1 MTHTPDI
8 AELQDL
14 LRRCEGD
21 SASPADLVALEALL
35 SDQEQDAGWGSICAG
50 LAGGLEREASCVE
63 LASGVLRQVSLPPA
77 VPVGTFD
84 ALRSGLQ
91 AEAQHADLA
100 DAVMHFVDPVPD
112 ALLGRHVAALAHGLQ
127 HEAQRVPAGLGTAV
141 LDRVAPERDLT
152 LETALQVLAEQLA
165 LQGAG
170 VELQDPVMQAVLG
183 IHTQQLELCA
193 MADGELAGDA
203 KRAVAAHL
211 ADDLAGRQAITAMA
225 ELGRQ
230 LRRALAYETAD
241 ADLRDIWVG
250 VRAQLGIQEQAA
262 WAADVA
268 AGIQAEA
275 GEIDIADLVMDSI
288 MPPARAS
295 QPVEDQ
301 PTEARP
307 VRSPVASPADQPARP
322 VAAWFRRLPILGF
335 AGAAAALLFVLNTM
349 GPQPT
354 DPGTDPGP
362 ELAEVIFE
370 ISDVNTIEI
379 EQLEVAENAMVQVF
393 QLEEGAPMVILIDE
407 GLEYDEPQGVTL

>member
-1 MTHTPDI
+1 VTHTPDI

-21 SASPADLVALEALL
+21 SASQADLVALEALL
-35 SDQEQDAGWGSICAG
+35 SDQEQGAGWGSIRAG
-50 LAGGLEREASCVE
+50 LQGGLEREASGVE
-63 LASGVLRQVSLPPA
+63 VASGVLRQVSLPPA
-77 VPVGTFD
+77 VPAGTFD
-84 ALRSGLQ
+84 ALRGGLQ
-91 AEAQHADLA
+91 AEAQRADLA
-100 DAVMHFVDPVPD
+100 DAVMHFVDPTPD
-112 ALLGRHVAALAHGLQ
+112 ALLERHMAALAYGLG
-127 HEAQRVPAGLGTAV
+127 HEAGRVPAQLCSAV
-141 LDRVAPERDLT
+141 LDRVAPDRDLA
-152 LETALQVLAEQLA
+152 LEAALQVLADQLA
-165 LQGAG
+165 LQGAS

-183 IHTQQLELCA
+183 IHAQQLELCA

-203 KRAVAAHL
+203 KRAVAARL
-211 ADDLAGRQAITAMA
+211 ADDPQGRQAITAMA

-230 LRRALAYETAD
+230 LRRALAYETAGH
-241 ADLRDIWVG
+241 DLSDIWVG
-250 VRAQLGIQEQAA
+250 VRAQLGIEEQAS

-275 GEIDIADLVMDSI
+275 GEIDIADLVMGSI
-288 MPPARAS
+288 LPPARVE
-295 QPVEDQ
+295 QPVVEE
-301 PTEARP
+301 PAEAQP

-335 AGAAAALLFVLNTM
+335 AASAAALLFVLNTM
-349 GPQPT
+349 GPEPA

-379 EQLEVAENAMVQVF
+379 QQLEVAQNAMVQVF

-407 GLEYDEPQGVTL
+407 GFEPDETQGVTL